1 MQLGKREATPQ
12 FIYLSYRLIDSDLP
26 LPKKATSTHSHPRA
40 RGSALPSTDM
50 VVKLCNDVVVV
61 QVHEHKPKKTLG
73 EKSQDSACGGFEMF
87 GETSM

>member
-1 MQLGKREATPQ
+1 MQLGKREGAPQ

-26 LPKKATSTHSHPRA
+26 LPKKATSIHSHARA
-40 RGSALPSTDM
+40 RGSALSSTDM

-61 QVHEHKPKKTLG
+61 QVHEPKPETLG

-87 GETSM
+87 RETAM